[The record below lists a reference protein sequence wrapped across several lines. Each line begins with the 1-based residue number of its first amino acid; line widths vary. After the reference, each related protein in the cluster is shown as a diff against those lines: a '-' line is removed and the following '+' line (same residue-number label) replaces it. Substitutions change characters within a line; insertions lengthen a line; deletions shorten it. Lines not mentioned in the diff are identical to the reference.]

1 MRIYCEL
8 YSYTSKLV
16 IQILVDIIIS
26 SECYLD
32 FLNIGYPQKSHWF
45 VVFLHQLGFSYLG
58 LAITHS
64 WTTPCIIRFIVILI
78 YFTKPQMCPKMLAP
92 MCPRKLGKKN
102 NQLIFLARWLLT
114 VWLKQL
120 KDLPRN
126 LPTPKPEFQPS
137 APLTIQYAQS
147 STAP

>member
-78 YFTKPQMCPKMLAP
+78 YFTNLKCVLKCWLQCVPESWA
-92 MCPRKLGKKN
+92 KKN
-102 NQLIFLARWLLT
+102 NQLIFSCSVVVNSLAQAT
-114 VWLKQL
+114 
-120 KDLPRN
+120 
-126 LPTPKPEFQPS
+126 
-137 APLTIQYAQS
+137 
-147 STAP
+147 